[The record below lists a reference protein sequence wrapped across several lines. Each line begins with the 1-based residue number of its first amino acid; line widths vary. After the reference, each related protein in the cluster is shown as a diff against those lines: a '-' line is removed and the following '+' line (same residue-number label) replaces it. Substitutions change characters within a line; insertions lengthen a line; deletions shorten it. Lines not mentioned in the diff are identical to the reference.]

1 MKLYYTPGACSMAP
15 HIVLC
20 EAGLP
25 YDLEKVDLAAKTTEG
40 GADYTSINPKGYVPA
55 LALDDGQVLTEVSAV
70 VQYLAV
76 GPQARAW
83 RPSPARPS
91 ATSCWSGL
99 ASSPPSCTKASG
111 PCGTPPPRMPTSP
124 SSATTSAGGSAI
136 STASSPVAIT

>member
-70 VQYLAV
+70 SSSTWRIR
-76 GPQARAW
+76 PQAPAW
-83 RPSPARPS
+83 RPSPARRS

-99 ASSPPSCTKASG
+99 ASSPPSCTKASA
-111 PCGTPPPRMPTSP
+111 PCGTLLPRMPTSP
-124 SSATTSAGGSAI
+124 RSVTTWSSGSAI
-136 STASSPVAIT
+136 S